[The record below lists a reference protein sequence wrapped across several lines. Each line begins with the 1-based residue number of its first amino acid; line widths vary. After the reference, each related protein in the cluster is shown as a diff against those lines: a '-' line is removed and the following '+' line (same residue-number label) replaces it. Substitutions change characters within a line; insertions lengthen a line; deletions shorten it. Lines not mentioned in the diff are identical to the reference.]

1 MKKLFILILLISSIT
16 TISNA
21 KTSTKNNF
29 IIENIP
35 DEIKIDKNIGTNNEE
50 FAKEIIVIPNPE
62 DAKEFIISITMPDK
76 ETSLEYVDYVFLDS
90 DFNFA
95 TTEDS
100 YNSLTT
106 LERAKLS
113 SKVFVE
119 PVLEQNGSI
128 EYKVKTSDDK
138 VLIGFVYKVKKN
150 HFINSVT
157 DVIFIDVEK

>member
-1 MKKLFILILLISSIT
+1 MKKILILILLISSIT
-16 TISNA
+16 TIA
-21 KTSTKNNF
+21 KTSTKNDF
-29 IIENIP
+29 IMESIP
-35 DEIKIDKNIGTNNEE
+35 DEIKINKNQKNEE
-50 FAKEIIVIPNPE
+50 FEKEIIEIPNPS
-62 DAKEFIISITMPDK
+62 KNGEFRITITFPDK
-76 ETSLEYVDYVFLDS
+76 EMELEYVDYVFMDN

-100 YNSLTT
+100 YNSLTN
-106 LERAKLS
+106 LERGRLS
-113 SKVFVE
+113 SRVFVE

-138 VLIGFVYKVKKN
+138 ILIGFIYKIKKN

>member
-1 MKKLFILILLISSIT
+1 MKKILILILLISSIT
-16 TISNA
+16 TIA
-21 KTSTKNNF
+21 KTSTKNDF
-29 IIENIP
+29 IMESIP
-35 DEIKIDKNIGTNNEE
+35 DEIKINKNQNNEE
-50 FAKEIIVIPNPE
+50 FEKEIIEIPNSS
-62 DAKEFIISITMPDK
+62 KNGEFRITITFPDK
-76 ETSLEYVDYVFLDS
+76 EMELEYVDYVFMDN

-100 YNSLTT
+100 YNSLTN
-106 LERAKLS
+106 LERGRLS
-113 SKVFVE
+113 SRVFVE

-138 VLIGFVYKVKKN
+138 ILIGFIYKVKKN

>member
-1 MKKLFILILLISSIT
+1 MKKFLIVILLISSIT

-35 DEIKIDKNIGTNNEE
+35 NEIKINKNQNNQE
-50 FAKEIIVIPNPE
+50 FEKEIVEIVNPS
-62 DAKEFIISITMPDK
+62 KNGEFKITVTFPDK
-76 ETSLEYVDYVFLDS
+76 ETELEYVDYVFLDS
-90 DFNFA
+90 DFNFV

-100 YNSLTT
+100 YNYLTT

-128 EYKVKTSDDK
+128 EYKIKTSDDK
-138 VLIGFVYKVKKN
+138 VLIGFIYKIKKN

-157 DVIFIDVEK
+157 DVLFIDVEK